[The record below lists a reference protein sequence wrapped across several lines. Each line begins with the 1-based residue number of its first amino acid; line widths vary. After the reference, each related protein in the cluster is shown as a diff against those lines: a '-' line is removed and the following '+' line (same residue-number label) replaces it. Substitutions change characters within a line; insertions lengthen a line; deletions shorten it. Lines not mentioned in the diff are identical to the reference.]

1 MRRMGYK
8 EAAEIAGVSVRK
20 MRYLVEAGEVVARRC
35 GSRVL
40 IAERDLEEW
49 LDSLPYVVDTKSD
62 DPDDG
67 ADVDE
72 TDTDTAGVDRPRREG
87 ATRAHAGS
95 ATDVRQQ
102 VAA

>member
-1 MRRMGYK
+1 MKRLGYA

-20 MRYLVEAGEVVARRC
+20 IRYLVASGELVARRC

-67 ADVDE
+67 DEAD
-72 TDTDTAGVDRPRREG
+72 TDTDTAGVDCPRREG
-87 ATRAHAGS
+87 ATRTRAAS
-95 ATDVRQQ
+95 VSDVRQ
-102 VAA
+102 AAAA

>member
-8 EAAEIAGVSVRK
+8 EAAEIAGVSIRK
-20 MRYLVEAGEVVARRC
+20 MRYLVESGEILARRC

-40 IAERDLEEW
+40 IAERDLEAW
-49 LDSLPYVVDTKSD
+49 LDSLPLVVDTGAEAETESD
-62 DPDDG
+62 DENNVG
-67 ADVDE
+67 H
-72 TDTDTAGVDRPRREG
+72 PRAEG
-87 ATRAHAGS
+87 ATRVRAGS